1 MKFYNYFAYL
11 ISLIFTVMGILIL
24 SNIFSAN
31 KYFLSN
37 SSLKYSFGTLLIIYG
52 VFRAVNTYFK
62 SRNKRKNRDD
72 G

>member
-1 MKFYNYFAYL
+1 
-11 ISLIFTVMGILIL
+11 MGILIL